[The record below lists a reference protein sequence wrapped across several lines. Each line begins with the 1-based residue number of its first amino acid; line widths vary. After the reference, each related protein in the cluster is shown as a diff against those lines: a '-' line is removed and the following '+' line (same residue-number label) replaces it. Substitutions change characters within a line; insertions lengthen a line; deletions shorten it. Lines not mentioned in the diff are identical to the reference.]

1 MEHKEEPILVKDA
14 INGDVN
20 AYSILVQKYSNA
32 TYATAMSI
40 VKDTHMSQDLAQEAL
55 VKAWFHL
62 NKLTQAEKFGSWL
75 YTLTKRLCF
84 DWLKKEKKTEPMDV
98 IHDLYDENNNVE
110 TVFNRILIKQSVW
123 DAINQLDEPKRIVI
137 ILYFISGF
145 AVKEISEYLDISVSA
160 VESRIRRAKEKL
172 KKELIHFMEAEY
184 SNNQTV
190 GQTIHDETMWRIVPR
205 IATIEIP
212 VTNIKAS
219 IDWYQQVLGVKVAHK
234 SDYDAML
241 HLQGGNRIGV
251 PTLYLVQTESMER
264 LSFKNT
270 NTNIIHSIID
280 FYVPDLERY
289 HSFLKEQGVEVAE
302 INFLPG
308 MEGKGGFGF
317 KDPDGNLLSACNVT
331 HQGQE

>member
-1 MEHKEEPILVKDA
+1 MKHKEEHVLVNDA
-14 INGDVN
+14 MNGDVN

-32 TYATAMSI
+32 AYATAMSMI
-40 VKDTHMSQDLAQEAL
+40 RDTHIAQDLAQEAL
-55 VKAWFHL
+55 VKAWFNL
-62 NKLTQAEKFGSWL
+62 SKLTNAEKFGSWL
-75 YTLTKRLCF
+75 YTLTKRICL
-84 DWLKKEKKTEPMDV
+84 DWMKKEKKTEPIDS
-98 IHDLYDENNNVE
+98 IPELTDDTNNVE
-110 TVFNRILIKQSVW
+110 AVYIRQYVKQTVW
-123 DAINQLDEPKRIVI
+123 DAINQLDESKRIVI

-145 AVKEISEYLDISVSA
+145 TIKEISEYLNITVSA

-172 KKELIHFMEAEY
+172 KKELIHFMETEF
-184 SNNQTV
+184 SHNNTV

-219 IDWYQQVLGVKVAHK
+219 IDWYQKVLGTKVAHET
-234 SDYDAML
+234 DYDAML

-251 PTLYLVQTESMER
+251 PTLYLVQTESVR
-264 LSFKNT
+264 NLSFLNT
-270 NTNIIHSIID
+270 NTNIIHSVID

-289 HSFLKEQGVEVAE
+289 HTFLKEQGVEVSG

-317 KDPDGNLLSACNVT
+317 KDPDGNSLSVCNVT
-331 HQGQE
+331 HQGQV

>member
-1 MEHKEEPILVKDA
+1 MKHKEEHVLVNDA
-14 INGDVN
+14 MNGDVN

-32 TYATAMSI
+32 AYATAMSMI
-40 VKDTHMSQDLAQEAL
+40 RDTHIAQDLAQEAL
-55 VKAWFHL
+55 VKAWFNL
-62 NKLTQAEKFGSWL
+62 SKLTNVEKFGSWL
-75 YTLTKRLCF
+75 YTLTKRICL
-84 DWLKKEKKTEPMDV
+84 DWMKKEKKTEPIDS
-98 IHDLYDENNNVE
+98 IPELTDDTNNVE
-110 TVFNRILIKQSVW
+110 AVYNRQYIKQTVW

-145 AVKEISEYLDISVSA
+145 TIKEISEYLNITVSA

-172 KKELIHFMEAEY
+172 KKELIHFMETEF
-184 SNNQTV
+184 SLNNTV

-219 IDWYQQVLGVKVAHK
+219 IDWYQKVLGTKVAHET
-234 SDYDAML
+234 DYDAML

-251 PTLYLVQTESMER
+251 PTLYLVQTESVR
-264 LSFKNT
+264 NLSFLNT
-270 NTNIIHSIID
+270 NTNIIHSVID

-289 HSFLKEQGVEVAE
+289 HTFLKEQGVEVSG

-317 KDPDGNLLSACNVT
+317 KDPDGNSLSVCNVT
-331 HQGQE
+331 HQGQV